1 MSINDITGN
10 KNSYLKSLSMDKHEK
25 EYISSSK
32 DSKLEKSLEF
42 KDSIDISTSI
52 RKLSSANSIGGITID
67 KGTAAHTTLY
77 VDRSSFDQITNYSTN
92 NEECKWEELGIDDEK
107 RWVVINGQRFE
118 CPLSEEEKEAR
129 RRLRKGFIEMIIEAE
144 EERDKHKSNFK
155 LEKHSSFTVNLDE
168 SNKFKVNCNDDLKS
182 NDKIN
187 NLMNNDKVVKM
198 LSDIMKMNGGQGI
211 NLAL

>member
-1 MSINDITGN
+1 MSINNITGN
-10 KNSYLKSLSMDKHEK
+10 KNSYLTSLSMDKHEK

-42 KDSIDISTSI
+42 KDRIDVTTS
-52 RKLSSANSIGGITID
+52 RKNLSRTNGIGGITID

-77 VDRSSFDQITNYSTN
+77 VDRSSFNQIMNYTTN
-92 NEECKWEELGIDDEK
+92 NQECRWEELGIDDEK
-107 RWVVINGQRFE
+107 RWIVVNGQRFE

-129 RRLRKGFIEMIIEAE
+129 RRLRKGLIEMITEAE

-155 LEKHSSFTVNLDE
+155 LEKHSSFTVNFDE
-168 SNKFKVNCNDDLKS
+168 SNKFKVNCNDDLRS

-198 LSDIMKMNGGQGI
+198 LGDIMKMNGGQGI
-211 NLAL
+211 SLSL

>member
-1 MSINDITGN
+1 MNINNITGSR
-10 KNSYLKSLSMDKHEK
+10 NSYLTSLSMDKNEK
-25 EYISSSK
+25 EYISSSR
-32 DSKLEKSLEF
+32 DSKLEKALEF
-42 KDSIDISTSI
+42 KDRIDVTTS
-52 RKLSSANSIGGITID
+52 RKNLSRTNGIVGINLD

-77 VDRSSFDQITNYSTN
+77 VDRNSFDQITNYSTN

-118 CPLSEEEKEAR
+118 CPLSEEEKKAS
-129 RRLRKGFIEMIIEAE
+129 RRLRKGLIGMIIEAE

-168 SNKFKVNCNDDLKS
+168 SNKFKVNCNDDLRA

-211 NLAL
+211 NLFL